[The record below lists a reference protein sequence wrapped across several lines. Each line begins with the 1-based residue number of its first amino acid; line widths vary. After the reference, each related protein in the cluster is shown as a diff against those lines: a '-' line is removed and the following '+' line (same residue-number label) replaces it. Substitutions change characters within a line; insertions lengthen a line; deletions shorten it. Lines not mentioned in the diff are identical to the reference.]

1 MESVC
6 CSITSCRTDLVLSF
20 ILSNSSMQQM
30 PLSLRTRAPV
40 WRTSCRVSGSF
51 ITYAVS
57 PTALEPLPEVYWPR
71 GTRLY
76 TYWSSWDL
84 LVPGSPQRRM
94 LISARKFPL
103 PVWVK
108 SFLDPPKSW
117 SRMPYKNENITSCI
131 DVTEQI
137 QLFNW
142 NIWKTNTAKIDTTQC
157 IWVSGIKDR
166 NFVCWNLKNP
176 FWWRVLSFPQPHPLD
191 LMCLI
196 SVLRR

>member
-1 MESVC
+1 MRSPMLLDRFCSQKLHCESLWVKQEKKPLGMTSLSFTFAMESVC

-30 PLSLRTRAPV
+30 PLSLSTRAPV

-51 ITYAVS
+51 ITYAVR

-94 LISARKFPL
+94 LISERKFPL

-117 SRMPYKNENITSCI
+117 SRIPYKKENITSCI

-137 QLFNW
+137 
-142 NIWKTNTAKIDTTQC
+142 
-157 IWVSGIKDR
+157 
-166 NFVCWNLKNP
+166 
-176 FWWRVLSFPQPHPLD
+176 
-191 LMCLI
+191 
-196 SVLRR
+196 

>member
-30 PLSLRTRAPV
+30 PLSLSTRAPV

-51 ITYAVS
+51 ITYAVR

-76 TYWSSWDL
+76 TYWRSWDL
-84 LVPGSPQRRM
+84 LVPGSPQRRI
-94 LISARKFPL
+94 LISARKLPL

-117 SRMPYKNENITSCI
+117 SRIPYKNENITSCTY
-131 DVTEQI
+131 VTEQI

-142 NIWKTNTAKIDTTQC
+142 NIWKTNTAKINTTRC
-157 IWVSGIKDR
+157 IQASSIKDR
-166 NFVCWNLKNP
+166 NFVCCCNQILVGTKSNP
-176 FWWRVLSFPQPHPLD
+176 TKESPL
-191 LMCLI
+191 MKG
-196 SVLRR
+196 S